1 MAGNEDRGARRV
13 LERLSGA
20 ECMELISNAT
30 VGRLVYT
37 SRYGPVARPFEYK
50 IHEGSIVF
58 RTYRAIFTEEDL
70 AGRPRPASPRPPGIA
85 SMSLTSL
92 DQRGLLR

>member
-37 SRYGPVARPFEYK
+37 SRYGP
-50 IHEGSIVF
+50 VF